1 MRKSRN
7 GQRRA
12 FAAFTKFSV
21 LLMCFAVV
29 FALVLTTGVLDGD
42 TGANVAEAGKN
53 LVGGVRQL
61 TDYNG
66 YSNAEF
72 QNKLHNQANTTGSR
86 FTHST
91 NFNNINFGNYTTS
104 QSAGDH
110 TVTGN
115 DYVSAY
121 LDSGTS
127 VEPSWWNNG
136 IASAWGYTENDKHQ
150 LYEPDL
156 YVVLNVKVPEAVMRL
171 VGKYTVDVVFT
182 TRVTFRWDDN
192 ENAAIG
198 LYATSSTKSASQM
211 VGVGPKNDADFV
223 GNISGANSGRNVYT
237 KTMTTGSSGAD
248 HNGNFTVTLN
258 QNTTNLVLVLRRGAG
273 IRQTTNICASET
285 VIDYQISKPSGLS
298 ADMPSDGNAPRVSF
312 ASGTTNMW
320 LGSSA
325 LGNFMSSGSALFDEI
340 ADRLDSTTDS
350 PFVDDSTGSVS
361 LAGVVVRQGTLE
373 VGGEGV
379 SGVSSKYAKKAVF
392 TVTDRNEYA
401 GDADVTNAAYYTGL
415 AGIQAGSMTSQSE
428 TMYPSGQSQTKHGA
442 FSYGG
447 GNSNGYYIWTVNDQ
461 GRTSGTLTLYF
472 NDNAENI
479 AVRIYDSGG
488 SYFTLNIKVDGIK
501 GVGDDLTGSASITD
515 ESRMTDKNSATFDGL
530 TWEWDDLTPVFANM
544 GSGLDE
550 QIWFFAV
557 QRYDNAPAALEELGT
572 KPKLYTGTEGGSGL
586 QPIGYSVGG
595 KLTRLSG
602 TGYNFAS
609 GTFDGAAPINGVSAT
624 GSGWYRFEFY
634 PMNYAGY
641 IGKPVVRLVKADVAV
656 GEVEVVL
663 TYSPEESGTFGR
675 MWSAGDTDGDGSI
688 TFEEAGAYV
697 GTDLTAKVSFA
708 PNFSGNRVHVL
719 GADGEDYIVY
729 VSDGAITGIYGAD
742 GISGTTGWTNA
753 GDVWSM
759 AERDAFGG
767 VKVSVEIEN
776 GKVVLS
782 ATYTGLAK
790 EVVEE
795 VCDFRVYSNADD
807 KGALDESVSNMH
819 SEWGSGATL
828 NIDLAAPAQAVSG
841 NDGFVIKN
849 DKNTI
854 PAGTDRKW
862 YTDPSWM
869 LNAAMSVTGE
879 YDTLY
884 YATKYYKGTTTTT
897 GTDFSD
903 SLKEYQGIYTDSSF
917 DLTGFTDEDE
927 YSHKGNHTLYLNFG
941 AIAGTAEQAGYY
953 VVYIVVKDRAGNVSE
968 LGVFGVLADGHE
980 YTISV
985 EIDQATL
992 NELGDSPYDLKQIVT
1007 DDEGNVQTKF
1017 RRGETI
1023 KFVPRL
1029 IDESSHAGAYVPY
1042 KIKKYAET
1050 GTSVID
1056 TAIYTHKDDD
1066 ITSVFK
1072 KDGILA
1078 NYAYARLIGDGS
1090 GLELDVDRNSV
1101 ANLPIA
1107 DGGETKLVFSYRRV
1121 MSATYNQNVSYTGK
1135 QITATVTE
1143 LFTDGSPAQ
1152 KPDGSAITAKPYTV
1166 KYPESFVGADGITH
1180 ADSYVVQI
1188 LRQKS
1193 EFYVLSAQV
1202 TDNRLTVTP
1211 VALNVTASMNPTG
1224 GAFSFYFGDMTP
1236 ANAESLLGL
1245 RYDITSGL
1253 VGQDEGKEFDALY
1266 EAKIA
1271 VSISNMQENSY
1282 AALGGH
1288 RVTATLTATDY
1299 TVTLTW
1305 GESGGSFNIVARPMS
1320 FTVQSPASV
1329 IYGNPM
1335 PAEYTV
1341 RLLKSAFDF
1350 DSAEGGLRLYQTAE
1364 QVKAL
1369 IGYDVTADGDYYEFT
1384 LPASAFAAFK
1394 QNDAGLYNVGD
1405 YPIAD
1410 FNQGSTS
1417 VNNRLALS
1425 VAEDS
1430 EGKVTVTTRTVYVS
1444 PVIPTETIN
1453 VEDLSE
1459 LVGRT
1464 FPINATGNPDIGAY
1478 GITGNFGVGEKVSGD
1493 DPGTEYTYA
1502 IKGEPADFTS
1512 AHNDT
1517 GAGYAANN
1525 IEIAFPD
1532 DTTGWKFTVHI
1543 ISAAGQFV
1551 ITFTGADIFTVTYGE
1566 LFDADAIAA
1575 AGGGY
1580 YTVEYYTK
1588 DTDGNYTVKKEAL
1601 PDGVTLVVTIAAAGY
1616 NDDDLYANNAGN
1628 YNLTVSAQAKGA
1640 PEGVFYT
1647 YAYKTAD
1654 GALPAY
1660 VTVETLQATVK
1671 VSEVTALSKEYGADN
1686 FDIDPSAF
1694 KFEFSDDNGLID
1706 EFIKAKSEISVA
1718 NIKAGWERLA
1728 KVGSDYKYDWSACT
1742 FTAGNEAISSN
1753 NIRFTFVDD
1762 GVRFEITQKV
1772 LNIND
1777 LIANKGLTYTGSSK
1791 PYDGNSTATA
1801 TLEFG
1806 SVGEYSAIIDNDDV
1820 KLSYTAE
1827 YWDGTQTVSDI
1838 SSDDGYHIIFY
1849 GIEISGD
1856 DAGNYNLEG
1865 GTTVEGFAALVYVT
1879 PEKGYLIN
1887 PNPIGILAEYFTVR
1901 KTYDGNVE
1909 VTDRDVSIAGL
1920 SLGKWV
1926 LQTGGSFAAAQA
1938 GETMANF
1945 VIVFPETEYPQ
1956 AVLDGGRKIK
1966 DYYTFDEFNF
1976 SVEQSDEGGIKL
1988 ICKNINAT
1996 IDKKAIDL
2004 TDIVFN
2010 FTGEDMTKVYNGTA
2024 GFDVPFGFTD
2034 AFAGS
2039 VTGFAAENVGLS
2051 FEGRVES
2058 ADVGNYALIINS
2070 IGLVDEVNYEIGDLT
2085 AESAAAEIN
2094 DGGKPFSITKKDLRL
2109 DIVFAEASYSGQDG
2123 PTAYGTPVIRGLENG
2138 ESAVIKEGAAY
2149 EYVRPVVGED
2159 GTVKYEAFP
2168 YVQTGE
2174 GYYDGA
2180 TYLHDVRVGF
2190 TILVGNGF
2198 KWGNYELDVKYEAT
2212 STDGEYSVSGLILE
2226 KAAVLNPAEV
2236 TLNVTVGGDYITVTS
2251 KIYDATNAATITIG
2265 ESAYRGEF
2273 YRDDFEHLDF
2283 TYTATFAN
2291 ANAGSGIDVSVSEL
2305 ALIADVGWEHIA
2317 DSYKIAADSSRSF
2330 TLKNA
2335 GTITKAPVR
2344 VQLNIPEKVYDGTRY
2359 VELSPGANIGTLLN
2373 AENGSTDWAV
2383 AGEKFAGNYSVQAIA
2398 AGYNDANVAA
2408 GAGGYA
2414 KAGTVIGFELVN
2426 DLGGAVNYYIVD
2438 ADKSIAEFNAYSEE
2452 ALGDKLE
2459 GALAYIAGV
2468 YSDGGELRYIIRAD
2482 EVTAAGVDGID
2493 PVTTFTANYAEGMGA
2508 IEPAT
2513 VSLSVVIVDKSA
2525 FSKPFDDTSALPDQ
2539 PVYGT
2544 EGDAEGTYDF
2554 YIRLSDGGTGFSFEQ
2569 SDFVIRLAGA
2579 EVGNQDI
2586 IFTINR
2592 TEIGNYIFNT
2602 DNSVTVPGGE
2612 ITKGKLLSVT
2622 AASSSGGDITGIYGD
2637 VGLDHIVSYTY
2648 QGDGSNPVTLTVAD
2662 GYAYVTVA
2670 EWQTLF
2676 GHAVVPDEVTARR
2689 YNYNKADGKW
2699 TQADDGTHIRIT
2711 GTFGTPV
2718 LSTAG
2723 GTSFVDR
2730 DGVVTANAG
2739 TYENAKLSVT
2749 SQSFNLNASSNIK
2762 VVISPRTL
2770 HIVVT
2775 NANEQGNFTADYFV
2789 GKLPKPVF
2797 AFLNENEVASLDNK
2811 NTVLGSVRGV
2821 FMDGDEP
2828 VADLDIDKDGN
2839 YVLAVSS
2846 TNGNYTV
2853 VLVDAAGVSATHK
2866 LVITI
2871 PELDKTQYKVKTN
2884 LKRQYELGADGQGV
2898 ALDKS
2903 DLLNATAVADGSNN
2917 IIDIT
2922 WKDANGNEI
2931 PAPSDVG
2938 TYKWA
2943 LTVTKKIGG
2952 SQDYIYKGEFIAE
2965 GEFTIEK
2972 RRITVSLKEPVGFT
2986 YDGKEHVITKDDL
2999 TAKDADG
3006 NADEFIAL
3014 ISDTITYLLNG
3025 TSCKDMTNAGGYT
3038 VVLEFED
3045 SPNYELVNNVGTV
3058 YVKAKPITVK
3068 VDPASKVYDA
3078 TNGINGNVGI
3088 SFTAEGA
3095 NVSDFSVVYRSAG
3108 NVVGA
3113 ITTPGIYTYTIV
3125 SKDPNYTVSGESTG
3139 NFNVQISKVTYTKD
3153 DIDYVTIAF
3162 GSPVAVNYYLNDTA
3176 VAQGSGYWN
3185 IVDANVQKL
3194 AGEDGG
3200 LVTNGIIRI
3209 EMSNNNGVVS
3219 TVPGGV
3225 TVTARIPAGVGSDFT
3240 LYRVTSSGGLEVV
3253 EDYTVANGVV
3263 TYTTDY
3269 ISNLVFV
3276 GTAPVAGFPW
3286 WIIPIIAAALVL
3298 TLALAILIA
3307 VLVKLHRAPDPI
3319 PVEVTPIDS
3328 IMPEPPV
3335 PAPAAPVAP
3344 VIVEVPAADIA
3355 PTVYDAPAAVS
3366 KHRQPPIIGI
3376 R

>member
-1 MRKSRN
+1 MN
-7 GQRRA
+7 TWLG
-12 FAAFTKFSV
+12 
-21 LLMCFAVV
+21 
-29 FALVLTTGVLDGD
+29 
-42 TGANVAEAGKN
+42 N
-53 LVGGVRQL
+53 
-61 TDYNG
+61 
-66 YSNAEF
+66 SNF
-72 QNKLHNQANTTGSR
+72 
-86 FTHST
+86 
-91 NFNNINFGNYTTS
+91 
-104 QSAGDH
+104 
-110 TVTGN
+110 
-115 DYVSAY
+115 
-121 LDSGTS
+121 
-127 VEPSWWNNG
+127 
-136 IASAWGYTENDKHQ
+136 
-150 LYEPDL
+150 
-156 YVVLNVKVPEAVMRL
+156 
-171 VGKYTVDVVFT
+171 
-182 TRVTFRWDDN
+182 
-192 ENAAIG
+192 
-198 LYATSSTKSASQM
+198 
-211 VGVGPKNDADFV
+211 
-223 GNISGANSGRNVYT
+223 ANS
-237 KTMTTGSSGAD
+237 
-248 HNGNFTVTLN
+248 
-258 QNTTNLVLVLRRGAG
+258 
-273 IRQTTNICASET
+273 
-285 VIDYQISKPSGLS
+285 
-298 ADMPSDGNAPRVSF
+298 
-312 ASGTTNMW
+312 
-320 LGSSA
+320 A
-325 LGNFMSSGSALFDEI
+325 LENFMSSDSALFGGIAGHLSTLTDNLNVNVDE
-340 ADRLDSTTDS
+340 S
-350 PFVDDSTGSVS
+350 PANGTGSVS
-361 LAGVVVRQGTLE
+361 LDGAVARKGSLAVTELGGVLST
-373 VGGEGV
+373 
-379 SGVSSKYAKKAVF
+379 YAKKAVF
-392 TVTDRNEYA
+392 TVMERDEYSGSSDLTSYA
-401 GDADVTNAAYYTGL
+401 NYYTGL
-415 AGIQAGSMTSQSE
+415 AGIQAGNMTSQTS
-428 TMYPSGQSQTKHGA
+428 TIYNSSYLSGEFTYTA
-442 FSYGG
+442 AGG
-447 GNSNGYYIWTVNDQ
+447 GTGNGYYHWKVNDQ

-557 QRYDNAPAALEELGT
+557 QRYDDAKVALDELGT

-602 TGYNFAS
+602 TGYDFDS

-663 TYSPEESGTFGR
+663 TYSPKESGTFGR

-688 TFEEAGAYV
+688 TFGEAGAYV

-729 VSDGAITGIYGAD
+729 VSGGAITGIYGAD
-742 GISGTTGWTNA
+742 GISAANGWTNE
-753 GDVWSM
+753 GGVWSM
-759 AERDAFGG
+759 AEVAAFGG
-767 VKVSVEIEN
+767 VKVSVAIED

-782 ATYTGLAK
+782 ATYTGLAGD
-790 EVVEE
+790 VVEE

-828 NIDLAAPAQAVSG
+828 NIDLAAPAQAVSI
-841 NDGFVIKN
+841 DHEYVIKN
-849 DKNTI
+849 TGNTI

-862 YTDPSWM
+862 YTDLSWM

-884 YATKYYKGTTTTT
+884 YATEYYKGNTTTAGNT
-897 GTDFSD
+897 GFSD
-903 SLKEYQGIYTDSSF
+903 GLKGYKDIYTASSL

-927 YSHKGNHTLYLNFG
+927 YSHKGDHTLHLNFG
-941 AIAGTAEQAGYY
+941 AIAGKAEQAGYY

-992 NELGDSPYDLKQIVT
+992 AELGSSPYDLKQIVT

-1029 IDESSHAGAYVPY
+1029 IDQSSHAGAYVPY

-1050 GTSVID
+1050 GNSVIP

-1078 NYAYARLIGDGS
+1078 NYAYARLIEGGS

-1107 DGGETKLVFSYRRV
+1107 DGGQTKLVFSYRRV
-1121 MSATYNQNVSYTGK
+1121 MSATYNQNVSYTGER
-1135 QITATVTE
+1135 ITATVTE

-1166 KYPESFVGADGITH
+1166 KYPESYAADGITH
-1180 ADSYVVQI
+1180 AGSYVVQI

-1202 TDNRLTVTP
+1202 TDNFLTVTP

-1253 VGQDEGKEFDALY
+1253 VGKDERKAFDALH

-1271 VSISNMQENSY
+1271 VSISNMQAGNY
-1282 AALGGH
+1282 VGLGGH
-1288 RVTATLTATDY
+1288 NVIVTLTAKDY

-1329 IYGNPM
+1329 TYGDPM

-1341 RLLKSAFDF
+1341 RLLKSAFAF
-1350 DSAEGGLRLYQTAE
+1350 DSAEQDGLGLYQTAE

-1369 IGYDVTADGDYYEFT
+1369 IGYDVTDGGDYYEFT

-1405 YPIAD
+1405 YPIAG

-1444 PVIPTETIN
+1444 PTIPEETIN

-1459 LVGRT
+1459 LDGRK
-1464 FPINATGNPDIGAY
+1464 FSINATGNPDIGTY

-1502 IKGEPADFTS
+1502 IKGVLTDFAS

-1525 IEIAFPD
+1525 ITIAFPE
-1532 DTTGWKFTVHI
+1532 DTSGWTFTVHI
-1543 ISAAGQFV
+1543 ITAAGQFV
-1551 ITFTGADIFTVTYGE
+1551 IEFTDAGIFTVTYGE
-1566 LFDADAIAA
+1566 LFDAGAIAA
-1575 AGGGY
+1575 NAGGTY
-1580 YTVEYYTK
+1580 YTVLYYP
-1588 DTDGNYTVKKEAL
+1588 KEGEGYATE
-1601 PDGVTLVVTIAAAGY
+1601 PTAIPEGVTLNVTITAAGY
-1616 NDDDLYANNAGN
+1616 QADLYANHAGN
-1628 YNLTVSAQAKGA
+1628 YNLTVSAEAQDAA
-1640 PEGVFYT
+1640 EGVFYT

-1686 FDIDPSAF
+1686 PAIDPKAF
-1694 KFEFSDDNGLID
+1694 GFEFSSDNNLIG
-1706 EFIKAKSEISVA
+1706 EFIKANGKISVA

-1742 FTAGNEAISSN
+1742 FTAGNETIISSN
-1753 NIRFTFVDD
+1753 NIRFTVVDD

-1772 LNIND
+1772 LNIDD

-1806 SVGEYSAIIDNDDV
+1806 SVGEHSVIIDNDDV
-1820 KLSYTAE
+1820 TLSYIAE

-1838 SSDDGYHIIFY
+1838 SSDEGYHIIFY

-1856 DAGNYNLEG
+1856 DAGNYKLEG

-1887 PNPIGILAEYFTVR
+1887 PNPIGILAEYFTVV
-1901 KTYDGNVE
+1901 KTYDGNVD

-1956 AVLDGGRKIK
+1956 AVLDGGREIK

-2004 TDIVFN
+2004 THIVFN
-2010 FTGEDMTKVYNGTA
+2010 FTGKDMTKVYNGTA

-2051 FEGRVES
+2051 FEGRVER
-2058 ADVGNYALIINS
+2058 ADVGNYALIINR
-2070 IGLVDEVNYEIGDLT
+2070 IGLVDEVNYKIGDLT

-2094 DGGKPFSITKKDLRL
+2094 DGGTPFSITPKELRL
-2109 DIVFAEASYSGQDG
+2109 DIVFEEASYSGQKG
-2123 PTAYGTPVIRGLENG
+2123 PKTYGTPVIRGLEHG
-2138 ESAVIKEGAAY
+2138 ETAVIQNDTATY
-2149 EYVRPVVGED
+2149 EYVRLGED
-2159 GTVKYEAFP
+2159 GTYKLFP

-2180 TYLHDVRVGF
+2180 TYLHDVRAGF
-2190 TILVGNGF
+2190 TILVDNGF
-2198 KWGNYELDVKYEAT
+2198 KWDNYRLEVEYEQGT
-2212 STDGEYSVSGLILE
+2212 TDGEYSVSGLILE
-2226 KAAVLNPAEV
+2226 KAAVLNPADV

-2251 KIYDATNAATITIG
+2251 KTYDATNAATITIG

-2273 YRDDFEHLDF
+2273 YHDDISHLKF
-2283 TYTATFAN
+2283 SYTATFAN
-2291 ANAGSGIDVSVSEL
+2291 ANVGSGIDVSVSEL
-2305 ALIADVGWEHIA
+2305 ALIAEEGLEYIA
-2317 DSYKIAADSSRSF
+2317 DSYKIAAGSKSF
-2330 TLKNA
+2330 TLKKA

-2344 VQLNIPEKVYDGTRY
+2344 VQLNIPEKVYDGTPY

-2398 AGYNDANVAA
+2398 AGYDNAEVAA
-2408 GAGGYA
+2408 DAGGYA

-2438 ADKSIAEFNAYSEE
+2438 ADKSIAQFNAYSEE

-2482 EVTAAGVDGID
+2482 EVTDAGVDGID

-2508 IEPAT
+2508 IEPAM

-2648 QGDGSNPVTLTVAD
+2648 QGDGSNSVTLTVAD

-2676 GHAVVPDEVTARR
+2676 GHNVVPDEVTARR
-2689 YNYNKADGKW
+2689 YSYNEADGKW
-2699 TQADDGTHIRIT
+2699 TQADDGAYIRIT

-2730 DGVVTANAG
+2730 DGVVTAAAG

-2789 GKLPKPVF
+2789 GKLPVPVF
-2797 AFLNENEVASLDNK
+2797 GLFMAGEVSDLAAFDSWTA
-2811 NTVLGSVRGV
+2811 VRTTLRGQ
-2821 FMDGDEP
+2821 FMNGETPLTSTDVP
-2828 VADLDIDKDGN
+2828 TGN
-2839 YVLAVSS
+2839 YALKV
-2846 TNGNYTV
+2846 TTTTGNYNVIIVTE
-2853 VLVDAAGVSATHK
+2853 AGKTAEHK

-2871 PELDKTQYKVKTN
+2871 PELDTTQYKVKTN

-2903 DLLNATAVADGSNN
+2903 DLLNATAVADDNN
-2917 IIDIT
+2917 IINIT
-2922 WKDANGNEI
+2922 WTDANGNKFDA
-2931 PAPSDVG
+2931 PPSDVG

-2952 SQDYIYKGEFIAE
+2952 SQEDYIYEGEFTAE

-2972 RRITVSLKEPVGFT
+2972 RRITVSLKESVGFT
-2986 YDGKEHVITKDDL
+2986 YDGKEHVITKENL

-3025 TSCKDMTNAGGYT
+3025 TSCTKMTNAGGYT
-3038 VVLEFED
+3038 VVLEFVD

-3095 NVSDFSVVYRSAG
+3095 DVSDFSVVYRSAG

-3139 NFNVQISKVTYTKD
+3139 NFNVQVSKVTYTKD

-3240 LYRVTSSGGLEVV
+3240 LYRVTSSGGLEAVQ
-3253 EDYTVANGVV
+3253 DYTVANGVV

-3276 GTAPVAGFPW
+3276 GTAPAAGFPW

-3355 PTVYDAPAAVS
+3355 PTAYDAPAAVS
-3366 KHRQPPIIGI
+3366 RHRQPPIIGI

>member
-1 MRKSRN
+1 M
-7 GQRRA
+7 
-12 FAAFTKFSV
+12 
-21 LLMCFAVV
+21 
-29 FALVLTTGVLDGD
+29 
-42 TGANVAEAGKN
+42 
-53 LVGGVRQL
+53 
-61 TDYNG
+61 
-66 YSNAEF
+66 
-72 QNKLHNQANTTGSR
+72 NT
-86 FTHST
+86 
-91 NFNNINFGNYTTS
+91 
-104 QSAGDH
+104 
-110 TVTGN
+110 
-115 DYVSAY
+115 
-121 LDSGTS
+121 
-127 VEPSWWNNG
+127 
-136 IASAWGYTENDKHQ
+136 
-150 LYEPDL
+150 
-156 YVVLNVKVPEAVMRL
+156 
-171 VGKYTVDVVFT
+171 
-182 TRVTFRWDDN
+182 
-192 ENAAIG
+192 
-198 LYATSSTKSASQM
+198 
-211 VGVGPKNDADFV
+211 
-223 GNISGANSGRNVYT
+223 
-237 KTMTTGSSGAD
+237 
-248 HNGNFTVTLN
+248 
-258 QNTTNLVLVLRRGAG
+258 
-273 IRQTTNICASET
+273 
-285 VIDYQISKPSGLS
+285 
-298 ADMPSDGNAPRVSF
+298 
-312 ASGTTNMW
+312 W
-320 LGSSA
+320 LGNSNFDNSA
-325 LGNFMSSGSALFDEI
+325 LENFMSSDSALFGGIAGHLSTLTDNLNVNVDE
-340 ADRLDSTTDS
+340 S
-350 PFVDDSTGSVS
+350 PANGTGSVS
-361 LAGVVVRQGTLE
+361 LDGAVARKGSLAVTELG
-373 VGGEGV
+373 
-379 SGVSSKYAKKAVF
+379 GVSSTYAKKAVF
-392 TVTDRNEYA
+392 TVMERDEYSGSSDLTSYA
-401 GDADVTNAAYYTGL
+401 NYYTGL
-415 AGIQAGSMTSQSE
+415 AGIQAGSMTSQSS
-428 TMYPSGQSQTKHGA
+428 TIYNSSYLSGEFTYTA
-442 FSYGG
+442 TGG
-447 GNSNGYYIWTVNDQ
+447 GTGNGYYHWKVNDQ

-488 SYFTLNIKVDGIK
+488 NYFTLNIKVDGIK
-501 GVGDDLTGSASITD
+501 SSGGDTLSPSITD
-515 ESRMTDKNSATFDGL
+515 GTRMTDKNSASFDGL
-530 TWEWDDLTPVFANM
+530 TWEWNDLTPVFANM

-557 QRYDNAPAALEELGT
+557 QRYDDAEVALGALGT
-572 KPKLYTGTEGGSGL
+572 KLYPGTEGGSGL

-595 KLTRLSG
+595 ELTRLSG

-663 TYSPEESGTFGR
+663 NYLPKESGTFGR
-675 MWSAGDTDGDGSI
+675 MWSAGDTDGDGNI
-688 TFEEAGAYV
+688 TFGEAGAYV

-719 GADGEDYIVY
+719 GMDGEDYIVY
-729 VSDGAITGIYGAD
+729 VSGGAITGIYGAD
-742 GISGTTGWTNA
+742 GISAATGWTNED
-753 GDVWSM
+753 GVWSM
-759 AERDAFGG
+759 AEGAAFGG
-767 VKVSVEIEN
+767 VKVSVESEGDN
-776 GKVVLS
+776 VVLS
-782 ATYTGLAK
+782 VTYTGLAGD
-790 EVVEE
+790 VVEE
-795 VCDFRVYSNADD
+795 VCDFRVYSNAED

-841 NDGFVIKN
+841 NGFVIKN

-862 YTDPSWM
+862 YTDSNWTLDADM
-869 LNAAMSVTGE
+869 TVTGE

-884 YATKYYKGTTTTT
+884 YVAKYYNGKTTTE
-897 GTDFSD
+897 GNTDFSD
-903 SLKEYQGIYTDSSF
+903 NLKEYQGIYTASSF

-927 YSHKGNHTLYLNFG
+927 YSHKGDHTLHLNFG
-941 AIAGTAEQAGYY
+941 AIAGKAEQAGYY

-992 NELGDSPYDLKQIVT
+992 AELGSSPYDLKQIVT

-1050 GTSVID
+1050 GNSVIP

-1072 KDGILA
+1072 ADGILA
-1078 NYAYARLIGDGS
+1078 NYAYARLIEGGS

-1107 DGGETKLVFSYRRV
+1107 DGGQTKLVFSYRRV
-1121 MSATYNQNVSYTGK
+1121 MSATYNQNVSYTGER
-1135 QITATVTE
+1135 ITATVTE

-1166 KYPESFVGADGITH
+1166 KYPKSFVGADGITH
-1180 ADSYVVQI
+1180 ADDYLVQI

-1193 EFYVLSAQV
+1193 EFYVLSAEV
-1202 TDNRLTVTP
+1202 TDNLLTVTP

-1224 GAFSFYFGDMTP
+1224 GAFSFSFGDMTP

-1253 VGQDEGKEFDALY
+1253 VGKDERKAFDALH

-1271 VSISNMQENSY
+1271 VSISNMQAGNY
-1282 AALGGH
+1282 VGLGGH
-1288 RVTATLTATDY
+1288 NVIVTLTAKDY

-1350 DSAEGGLRLYQTAE
+1350 DKAEGGLRLYQTAE

-1444 PVIPTETIN
+1444 PTIPEETIN

-1459 LVGRT
+1459 LDGRK
-1464 FPINATGNPDIGAY
+1464 FSINATGNPDIGTY

-1502 IKGEPADFTS
+1502 IKGVLTDFAS

-1525 IEIAFPD
+1525 ITIAFPEN
-1532 DTTGWKFTVHI
+1532 TSGWTFTVHI
-1543 ISAAGQFV
+1543 ITAAGQFV
-1551 ITFTGADIFTVTYGE
+1551 IEFKSADIFTVTYGE
-1566 LFDADAIAA
+1566 LFEAAAIAA
-1575 AGGGY
+1575 NAGGTY
-1580 YTVEYYTK
+1580 YNVLYYPKEGESYATEP
-1588 DTDGNYTVKKEAL
+1588 TDIPE
-1601 PDGVTLVVTIAAAGY
+1601 GVTLTVTITAAGY
-1616 NDDDLYANNAGN
+1616 KDADLYANNAGN
-1628 YNLTVSAQAKGA
+1628 YNLTVSAQAQDA

-1671 VSEVTALSKEYGADN
+1671 VSKVTELSKEYGADN
-1686 FDIDPSAF
+1686 PAIDPKAF
-1694 KFEFSDDNGLID
+1694 RFAFSSDNDLID
-1706 EFIKAKSEISVA
+1706 KFIKAKGEISVA

-1742 FTAGNEAISSN
+1742 FTAGNETIISSN
-1753 NIRFTFVDD
+1753 NIRFTVVDD

-1772 LNIND
+1772 LNIDD

-1791 PYDGNSTATA
+1791 PYDGKSTATA

-1806 SVGEYSAIIDNDDV
+1806 SVGENSVIIDNDNV
-1820 KLSYTAE
+1820 TLSYTAE

-1849 GIEISGD
+1849 GIGISGD
-1856 DAGNYNLEG
+1856 DAGNYRLEG

-1887 PNPIGILAEYFTVR
+1887 PNPIGILAEYFTVV

-1909 VTDRDVSIAGL
+1909 VTDRDVRIAGL

-1966 DYYTFDEFNF
+1966 DYYKFDEFNF

-2010 FTGEDMTKVYNGTA
+2010 FTGKDMTKVYNGTA

-2051 FEGRVES
+2051 FEGRVKS
-2058 ADVGNYALIINS
+2058 ADVGNYELIINS
-2070 IGLVDEVNYEIGDLT
+2070 IGLVDEVNYKIGELT

-2094 DGGKPFSITKKDLRL
+2094 EGGTPFSITPKELRL
-2109 DIVFAEASYSGQDG
+2109 DIVFEEASYSGQKG
-2123 PTAYGTPVIRGLENG
+2123 PKTYGTPVIRGLEHG
-2138 ESAVIKEGAAY
+2138 ETAVIQNDTATY
-2149 EYVRPVVGED
+2149 EYVRLGED
-2159 GTVKYEAFP
+2159 GTYKLFP

-2180 TYLHDVRVGF
+2180 TYLHDVRAGF
-2190 TILVGNGF
+2190 TIQVGNGF
-2198 KWGNYELDVKYEAT
+2198 DWGNYQLEVEYEEGT
-2212 STDGEYSVSGLILE
+2212 TKGEYNVSGLILE
-2226 KAAVLNPAEV
+2226 KAAVLNPADV

-2251 KIYDATNAATITIG
+2251 KTYDATNAATITIG
-2265 ESAYRGEF
+2265 ESAYRDEF
-2273 YRDDFEHLDF
+2273 YRDDISHLEF
-2283 TYTATFAN
+2283 SYTATFAN
-2291 ANAGSGIDVSVSEL
+2291 ANVGSGIDVSVSEL
-2305 ALIADVGWEHIA
+2305 ALIAEDGYEYIA
-2317 DSYKIAADSSRSF
+2317 DSYKIAANSKSF

-2335 GTITKAPVR
+2335 GTIKKAPVR
-2344 VQLNIPEKVYDGTRY
+2344 VQLNIPEKVYDGTPY

-2398 AGYNDANVAA
+2398 AGYDDANVAS

-2438 ADKSIAEFNAYSEE
+2438 ADKSTAEFNAYSEE

-2544 EGDAEGTYDF
+2544 EGDVEGTYDF

-2612 ITKGKLLSVT
+2612 ITKGKSLSVT
-2622 AASSSGGDITGIYGD
+2622 TASSSGGDITGIYGD

-2662 GYAYVTVA
+2662 GYAYVTEA

-2676 GHAVVPDEVTARR
+2676 GHNVVPDEVTARR
-2689 YNYNKADGKW
+2689 YSYNEADGKW
-2699 TQADDGTHIRIT
+2699 TQADDGEYIRIT

-2730 DGVVTANAG
+2730 DGVVTAAAG

-2828 VADLDIDKDGN
+2828 VADLNIDKDGN

-2922 WKDANGNEI
+2922 WKDANDNKI

-2952 SQDYIYKGEFIAE
+2952 SQDYIYEGEFTAE

-2972 RRITVSLKEPVGFT
+2972 RKITVSLKEPVGFT
-2986 YDGKEHVITKDDL
+2986 YDDGKEHVITKDDL

-3006 NADEFIAL
+3006 NADEFITL

-3025 TSCKDMTNAGGYT
+3025 TSCTDMTNAGGYT
-3038 VVLEFED
+3038 VVLEFVD

-3095 NVSDFSVVYRSAG
+3095 DASDFSVVYRSAG

-3366 KHRQPPIIGI
+3366 RHRQPPIIGI

>member
-21 LLMCFAVV
+21 LLMCFATV
-29 FALVLTTGVLDGD
+29 FALVLTAGVFDVGGD
-42 TGANVAEAGKN
+42 MSANVAEAATYGTIGTNSSWSEADSPEKIRD
-53 LVGGVRQL
+53 LQEKLHYDLWQGDTESVDWQLSIATIPFSSGTVGGECGNIAGSGNVTASTGQFGV
-61 TDYNG
+61 T
-66 YSNAEF
+66 YSGGLSPSVNCV
-72 QNKLHNQANTTGSR
+72 
-86 FTHST
+86 T
-91 NFNNINFGNYTTS
+91 NIS
-104 QSAGDH
+104 IPQ
-110 TVTGN
+110 VI
-115 DYVSAY
+115 
-121 LDSGTS
+121 LD
-127 VEPSWWNNG
+127 
-136 IASAWGYTENDKHQ
+136 
-150 LYEPDL
+150 
-156 YVVLNVKVPEAVMRL
+156 L
-171 VGKYTVDVVFT
+171 VQRGFEV
-182 TRVTFRWDDN
+182 RVTFTMNYSGSTDIVAFDCTGS
-192 ENAAIG
+192 AV
-198 LYATSSTKSASQM
+198 TSSTW
-211 VGVGPKNDADFV
+211 PEDT
-223 GNISGANSGRNVYT
+223 ANRWSGRDSGVT
-237 KTMTTGSSGAD
+237 LPDGDGTGSFYFYTIESGD
-248 HNGNFTVTLN
+248 RVFNLGFRMKGNGTAIVTSNSYFTFT
-258 QNTTNLVLVLRRGAG
+258 
-273 IRQTTNICASET
+273 IM
-285 VIDYQISKPSGLS
+285 KPSS
-298 ADMPSDGNAPRVSF
+298 MPSDGYSPTVGYT
-312 ASGTTNMW
+312 ASGTTNTW
-320 LGSSA
+320 LGSSN
-325 LGNFMSSGSALFDEI
+325 LGGSMSSGSPLFDEI
-340 ADRLDSTTDS
+340 AGHLSTLTDNLNVNVDES
-350 PFVDDSTGSVS
+350 PANGTGSVS
-361 LAGVVVRQGTLE
+361 LDGAVARKGSLKVE
-373 VGGEGV
+373 EEGV
-379 SGVSSKYAKKAVF
+379 SGVSSTYAKKAVF
-392 TVTDRNEYA
+392 TVTERTANTGY
-401 GDADVTNAAYYTGL
+401 ADVTRADYYSGL
-415 AGIQAGSMTSQSE
+415 AGIQAGSMTSQTS
-428 TMYPSGQSQTKHGA
+428 TIYNSSPTHGA
-442 FSYGG
+442 FTYSATEGTG
-447 GNSNGYYIWTVNDQ
+447 NGYYHWKVNDQ

-479 AVRIYDSGG
+479 EVLIYDSGG
-488 SYFTLNIKVDGIK
+488 RYFTLNIKVDGIK
-501 GVGDDLTGSASITD
+501 DSGDDLTGSASITD
-515 ESRMTDKNSATFDGL
+515 DTRMKDANSATFDGL
-530 TWEWDDLTPVFANM
+530 TWEWNDLTPVFANM

-557 QRYDNAPAALEELGT
+557 QRYDNAPAALDELGT

-586 QPIGYSVGG
+586 QPIGYSIGG
-595 KLTRLSG
+595 ELTRLSG
-602 TGYNFAS
+602 TGYDFDS

-675 MWSAGDTDGDGSI
+675 MWSAGDTDKSSSI
-688 TFEEAGAYV
+688 TFGEAGAYV
-697 GTDLTAKVSFA
+697 GTDLTAEVSFA

-729 VSDGAITGIYGAD
+729 VSGGAITGIYGAD
-742 GISGTTGWTNA
+742 GISAATGWTNA
-753 GDVWSM
+753 GGVWSM
-759 AERDAFGG
+759 AKGAAFGG
-767 VKVSVEIEN
+767 VKVSVAIED

-782 ATYTGLAK
+782 ATYTGLNGA
-790 EVVEE
+790 VVEE
-795 VCDFRVYSNADD
+795 VCDFRVYSNAED
-807 KGALDESVSNMH
+807 KGALGDSVNNVH
-819 SEWGSGATL
+819 GEWGSGVSL
-828 NIDLAAPAQAVSG
+828 NIDLEAPAQAVSK
-841 NDGFVIKN
+841 NEFVIKN
-849 DKNTI
+849 PGNTI

-862 YTDPSWM
+862 YTDLSWM
-869 LNAAMSVTGE
+869 LSAAMSVTGE

-884 YATKYYKGTTTTT
+884 YATEYYKGNTTTAGNT
-897 GTDFSD
+897 GFSD
-903 SLKEYQGIYTDSSF
+903 GLKGYKDIYTASSLY
-917 DLTGFTDEDE
+917 LTGFTDEDE
-927 YSHKGNHTLYLNFG
+927 YSHKGNHTLQLDFG
-941 AIAGTAEQAGYY
+941 AIAGEAEQAGYY

-992 NELGDSPYDLKQIVT
+992 DELGSSPYDLKQIVT

-1023 KFVPRL
+1023 KFVPQL
-1029 IDESSHAGAYVPY
+1029 IDQSSHAGAYVPY

-1050 GTSVID
+1050 GNSVIP

-1078 NYAYARLIGDGS
+1078 NYAYARLIDGGS

-1107 DGGETKLVFSYRRV
+1107 DGGQTKLVFSYRRV

-1166 KYPESFVGADGITH
+1166 KDLESLVGADGITH
-1180 ADSYVVQI
+1180 AGSYVVQI

-1193 EFYVLSAQV
+1193 EFYVLSAEV
-1202 TDNRLTVTP
+1202 RDNFLTVTP

-1236 ANAESLLGL
+1236 ANAEDLLGL
-1245 RYDITSGL
+1245 KYDITSGL
-1253 VGQDEGKEFDALY
+1253 VGQDKDKTFGELY

-1282 AALGGH
+1282 VALGGH
-1288 RVTATLTATDY
+1288 NVTAALTATDY

-1329 IYGNPM
+1329 TYGDPM

-1341 RLLKSAFDF
+1341 RLLKSAFGF
-1350 DSAEGGLRLYQTAE
+1350 DSKGEGLPGLGLYQDAE

-1369 IGYDVTADGDYYEFT
+1369 IGYDVTDGGGDYYEFK
-1384 LPASAFAAFK
+1384 LPASAFTAFE

-1405 YPIAD
+1405 YVIAG
-1410 FNQGSTS
+1410 FSQGSTL
-1417 VNNRLALS
+1417 VNNRLALK
-1425 VAEDS
+1425 VAENS

-1444 PVIPTETIN
+1444 PVGDGTTIN
-1453 VEDLSE
+1453 IEKESEIADL
-1459 LVGRT
+1459 T
-1464 FPINATGNPDIGAY
+1464 FNISATAETDAY
-1478 GITGNFGVGEKVSGD
+1478 RVTGVFVAGEST
-1493 DPGTEYTYA
+1493 GTENVYYIVA
-1502 IKGEPADFTS
+1502 CPDGFGS
-1512 AHNDT
+1512 AHNEYDE
-1517 GAGYAANN
+1517 NN
-1525 IEIAFPD
+1525 VEVKVAD
-1532 DTTGWKFTVHI
+1532 GEWTFTVHYI
-1543 ISAAGQFV
+1543 TPEGQFV
-1551 ITFTGADIFTVTYGE
+1551 ITFNAGIFTVTYGE
-1566 LFDADAIAA
+1566 LFNANAIAA
-1575 AGGGY
+1575 ADGGY
-1580 YTVEYYTK
+1580 YTVEYFPR
-1588 DTDGNYTVKKEAL
+1588 DGEGGYATEPAAI
-1601 PDGVTLVVTIAAAGY
+1601 PTGVTLDVTIGVANY
-1616 NDDDLYANNAGN
+1616 NTSDAFANNAGN
-1628 YNLTVSAQAKGA
+1628 YNLTVSAEAQGA
-1640 PEGVFYT
+1640 AEDVFYT
-1647 YAYKTAD
+1647 YAYRIAD
-1654 GALPAY
+1654 GAALPAY
-1660 VTVETLQATVK
+1660 VTVETLQATVT
-1671 VSEVTALSKEYGADN
+1671 VSEVTPLSKEYGADN

-1694 KFEFSDDNGLID
+1694 KFEFSDDNGLIGK
-1706 EFIKAKSEISVA
+1706 FIAAKGKISVA

-1728 KVGSDYKYDWSACT
+1728 KVGSDYKYDWSGCT
-1742 FTAGNEAISSN
+1742 FTADNETISSN

-1777 LIANKGLTYTGSSK
+1777 LIVNKGLTYTGSSK
-1791 PYDGNSTATA
+1791 PYDGNSTAIA

-1806 SVGEYSAIIDNDDV
+1806 SVGEYSVIIDNDDV

-1856 DAGNYNLEG
+1856 DAGNYTLEG

-1887 PNPIGILAEYFTVR
+1887 PNPIAILAEYFTVR

-1920 SLGKWV
+1920 SLGSWV

-1956 AVLDGGRKIK
+1956 AVLDDGRKIK

-2004 TDIVFN
+2004 THIVFN

-2051 FEGRVES
+2051 FEGRVS
-2058 ADVGNYALIINS
+2058 SPDVGNYALIINS
-2070 IGLVDEVNYEIGDLT
+2070 IGLVDKVNYKIGDLT

-2138 ESAVIKEGAAY
+2138 ETAVIQNATY
-2149 EYVRPVVGED
+2149 EYVRLGED
-2159 GTVKYEAFP
+2159 GSYVPFR

-2180 TYLHDVRVGF
+2180 TYLHDVRAGF
-2190 TILVGNGF
+2190 TIRVDNGF
-2198 KWGNYELDVKYEAT
+2198 KWGNYKFDVTYEDGEAE
-2212 STDGEYSVSGLILE
+2212 GEYSVSGLILE
-2226 KAAVLNPAEV
+2226 KAAVLNPADV
-2236 TLNVTVGGDYITVTS
+2236 TLNVTVGSDYITVTS
-2251 KIYDATNAATITIG
+2251 KTYDATNVATITIG

-2273 YRDDFEHLDF
+2273 YHDDISHLDF

-2291 ANAGSGIDVSVSEL
+2291 ANVGSGIDVSVSEL
-2305 ALIADVGWEHIA
+2305 ALIADEGFEYIA

-2335 GTITKAPVR
+2335 GTINKAPVK

-2359 VELSPGANIGTLLN
+2359 VELSPGANVGTLLN

-2398 AGYNDANVAA
+2398 AGYDDANVAA
-2408 GAGGYA
+2408 DAGGYA

-2493 PVTTFTANYAEGMGA
+2493 PVTTFMANYAEGMGA

-2525 FSKPFDDTSALPDQ
+2525 FSKQFDDTSALPDQ

-2612 ITKGKLLSVT
+2612 ITKGKSLSVT
-2622 AASSSGGDITGIYGD
+2622 TASSSGGDITGIYGD

-2662 GYAYVTVA
+2662 GYAYVTEA

-2676 GHAVVPDEVTARR
+2676 GHNVVPDEVTARR
-2689 YNYNKADGKW
+2689 YSYNEVDGKW
-2699 TQADDGTHIRIT
+2699 TQADDGEYIRIT

-2730 DGVVTANAG
+2730 DGVVTAAAG

-2797 AFLNENEVASLDNK
+2797 AFLNENDVASLDNK

-2828 VADLDIDKDGN
+2828 VADLNIDKDGN

-2853 VLVDAAGVSATHK
+2853 VLVNAAGESATHK

-2898 ALDKS
+2898 ALDES
-2903 DLLNATAVADGSNN
+2903 DLLNATVVADDNN
-2917 IIDIT
+2917 NFSII
-2922 WKDANGNEI
+2922 WKDANGNVFDA
-2931 PAPSDVG
+2931 APSDVG
-2938 TYKWA
+2938 TYNWA

-2952 SQDYIYKGEFIAE
+2952 SYDYTYA
-2965 GEFTIEK
+2965 GEFTASGSFTIEQRK
-2972 RRITVSLKEPVGFT
+2972 ITVSLKESVGFT
-2986 YDGKEHVITKDDL
+2986 YGDGKVHSVTEEMLI
-2999 TAKDADG
+2999 AKDPISGTEMSQFIEGIGISYTFKGEPVEG
-3006 NADEFIAL
+3006 NEMID
-3014 ISDTITYLLNG
+3014 
-3025 TSCKDMTNAGGYT
+3025 AGGYT
-3038 VVLEFED
+3038 VVLDFTAN
-3045 SPNYELVNNVGTV
+3045 PNYVISSNITV
-3058 YVKAKPITVK
+3058 YVKAKPVTVK

-3078 TNGINGNVGI
+3078 TDGINGNVGI

-3095 NVSDFSVVYRSAG
+3095 DARDFSVVYRSAG
-3108 NVVGA
+3108 NVVSA

-3125 SKDPNYTVSGESTG
+3125 SKDPNYIVSGESTG
-3139 NFNVQISKVTYTKD
+3139 NFNVQVSKVTYTKD
-3153 DIDYVTIAF
+3153 DVDYVTIAF

-3219 TVPGGV
+3219 SVPGGV

-3240 LYRVTSSGGLEVV
+3240 LYRVTSSGGLEAVK
-3253 EDYTVANGVV
+3253 DYTVANGAV

-3276 GTAPVAGFPW
+3276 GAAPVAGFPW

>member
-1 MRKSRN
+1 M
-7 GQRRA
+7 
-12 FAAFTKFSV
+12 
-21 LLMCFAVV
+21 
-29 FALVLTTGVLDGD
+29 
-42 TGANVAEAGKN
+42 
-53 LVGGVRQL
+53 
-61 TDYNG
+61 
-66 YSNAEF
+66 
-72 QNKLHNQANTTGSR
+72 NT
-86 FTHST
+86 
-91 NFNNINFGNYTTS
+91 
-104 QSAGDH
+104 
-110 TVTGN
+110 
-115 DYVSAY
+115 
-121 LDSGTS
+121 
-127 VEPSWWNNG
+127 
-136 IASAWGYTENDKHQ
+136 
-150 LYEPDL
+150 
-156 YVVLNVKVPEAVMRL
+156 
-171 VGKYTVDVVFT
+171 
-182 TRVTFRWDDN
+182 
-192 ENAAIG
+192 
-198 LYATSSTKSASQM
+198 
-211 VGVGPKNDADFV
+211 
-223 GNISGANSGRNVYT
+223 
-237 KTMTTGSSGAD
+237 
-248 HNGNFTVTLN
+248 
-258 QNTTNLVLVLRRGAG
+258 
-273 IRQTTNICASET
+273 
-285 VIDYQISKPSGLS
+285 
-298 ADMPSDGNAPRVSF
+298 
-312 ASGTTNMW
+312 W
-320 LGSSA
+320 LGNSNFDNSA
-325 LGNFMSSGSALFDEI
+325 LENFMSSDSALFGGIAGHLSTLTDNLNVNVDE
-340 ADRLDSTTDS
+340 S
-350 PFVDDSTGSVS
+350 PANGTGSVS
-361 LAGVVVRQGTLE
+361 LDGAVARKGSLAVTELG
-373 VGGEGV
+373 
-379 SGVSSKYAKKAVF
+379 GVSSTYAKKAVF
-392 TVTDRNEYA
+392 TVMERDEYSGSSDLTSYA
-401 GDADVTNAAYYTGL
+401 NYYTGL
-415 AGIQAGSMTSQSE
+415 AGIQAGSMTSQSS
-428 TMYPSGQSQTKHGA
+428 TIYNSSYLSGEFTYTA
-442 FSYGG
+442 TGG
-447 GNSNGYYIWTVNDQ
+447 GTGNGYYHWKVNDQ

-488 SYFTLNIKVDGIK
+488 NYFTLNIKVDGIK
-501 GVGDDLTGSASITD
+501 SSGGDTLSPSITD
-515 ESRMTDKNSATFDGL
+515 GTRMTDKNSASFDGL
-530 TWEWDDLTPVFANM
+530 TWEWNDLTPVFANM

-557 QRYDNAPAALEELGT
+557 QRYETAQAALDALGT
-572 KPKLYTGTEGGSGL
+572 NLYPGTEGSSGL

-595 KLTRLSG
+595 ELMRLSG
-602 TGYNFAS
+602 TGYDFDS
-609 GTFDGAAPINGVSAT
+609 GTFDGAEPINGVSAT
-624 GSGWYRFEFY
+624 GSGYYRFEFY

-641 IGKPVVRLVKADVAV
+641 IGTPVVRLVKADVAV

-663 TYSPEESGTFGR
+663 NYSPEESGTFGR
-675 MWSAGDTDGDGSI
+675 MWSAGDTNGDGSI

-729 VSDGAITGIYGAD
+729 VSGGKITGIYGAD
-742 GISGTTGWTNA
+742 GISAATGWTNA
-753 GDVWSM
+753 DGVWSM
-759 AERDAFGG
+759 AEGAAFGG

-790 EVVEE
+790 EVVEK
-795 VCDFRVYSNADD
+795 VCDFRVYSNAED
-807 KGALDESVSNMH
+807 KGALADSVNNVH
-819 SEWGSGATL
+819 SEWGSGVSL
-828 NIDLAAPAQAVSG
+828 NIDLAAPAQAASG

-862 YTDPSWM
+862 YTDSNWTLDADM
-869 LNAAMSVTGE
+869 TVTGE

-884 YATKYYKGTTTTT
+884 YATEYYKGNTTTAGNT
-897 GTDFSD
+897 GFSD
-903 SLKEYQGIYTDSSF
+903 GLKGYKDIYTASSL

-927 YSHKGNHTLYLNFG
+927 YSHKGDHTLHLNFG
-941 AIAGTAEQAGYY
+941 AIAGKAEQAGYY

-992 NELGDSPYDLKQIVT
+992 AELGSSPYDLKQIVT

-1029 IDESSHAGAYVPY
+1029 IDQSSHAGAYVPY

-1050 GTSVID
+1050 GNSVIP

-1078 NYAYARLIGDGS
+1078 NYAYARLIKDGS

-1107 DGGETKLVFSYRRV
+1107 DGGQTKLVFSYRRV
-1121 MSATYNQNVSYTGK
+1121 MSATYNQNVSYTGER
-1135 QITATVTE
+1135 ITATVTE

-1180 ADSYVVQI
+1180 AGSYVVQI

-1202 TDNRLTVTP
+1202 TDNFLTVTP

-1253 VGQDEGKEFDALY
+1253 VGQDERKEFDALH
-1266 EAKIA
+1266 EANIA
-1271 VSISNMQENSY
+1271 VSISNMQAGNY
-1282 AALGGH
+1282 VGLGGH
-1288 RVTATLTATDY
+1288 NVIVTLTAKDY

-1350 DSAEGGLRLYQTAE
+1350 DKAEGGLRLYQTAE

-1425 VAEDS
+1425 VAKDS
-1430 EGKVTVTTRTVYVS
+1430 DGKVTVTTRTVYVS
-1444 PVIPTETIN
+1444 PTIPEETIN

-1459 LVGRT
+1459 LDGRK
-1464 FPINATGNPDIGAY
+1464 FSIDATGNPDIGTY
-1478 GITGNFGVGEKVSGD
+1478 GITGNFILGD
-1493 DPGTEYTYA
+1493 RQSEDIPATEYTYA
-1502 IKGEPADFTS
+1502 IKGVLTDFAS

-1525 IEIAFPD
+1525 ITIAFPEN
-1532 DTTGWKFTVHI
+1532 TSGWTFTVHI

-1551 ITFTGADIFTVTYGE
+1551 ITFKGADIFTVTYGK
-1566 LFDADAIAA
+1566 LFDAAAITAN

-1588 DTDGNYTVKKEAL
+1588 DTDGNYTVKEEDL
-1601 PDGVTLVVTIAAAGY
+1601 PDVTLVVTITAAGY

-1628 YNLTVSAQAKGA
+1628 YNLTVRAEAQGA
-1640 PEGVFYT
+1640 AEGVFYT

-1671 VSEVTALSKEYGADN
+1671 VSAVTALSKEYGADN
-1686 FDIDPSAF
+1686 PAIDPKAF
-1694 KFEFSDDNGLID
+1694 GFEFSSDNDLIG
-1706 EFIKAKSEISVA
+1706 EFIKAKGKISVA

-1742 FTAGNEAISSN
+1742 FTAGNETISSN
-1753 NIRFTFVDD
+1753 NIRFTVVDD

-1806 SVGEYSAIIDNDDV
+1806 SVGENSVIIDNDNV
-1820 KLSYTAE
+1820 TLSYTAE

-1849 GIEISGD
+1849 GIEISGN
-1856 DAGNYNLEG
+1856 DAGNYKLEG
-1865 GTTVEGFAALVYVT
+1865 GITVEGFAALVYVT
-1879 PEKGYLIN
+1879 DEKGYLIN
-1887 PNPIGILAEYFTVR
+1887 PNPIAILAEYFTVS
-1901 KTYDGNVE
+1901 KTYDGNVD
-1909 VTDRDVSIAGL
+1909 VTDGEVRIAGL

-2024 GFDVPFGFTD
+2024 GFEVPFGFTD
-2034 AFAGS
+2034 TFAGS
-2039 VTGFAAENVGLS
+2039 VTGFAAESVGLS
-2051 FEGRVES
+2051 FAGRAKS
-2058 ADVGNYALIINS
+2058 ADVGEYALIIDS
-2070 IGLVDEVNYEIGDLT
+2070 IGLDDDVNYEIGRDLT

-2094 DGGKPFSITKKDLRL
+2094 EGGKPFSITPKELRL
-2109 DIVFAEASYSGQDG
+2109 DIVFEEASYSGQKG
-2123 PTAYGTPVIRGLENG
+2123 PKTYGTPVIRGLEHG
-2138 ESAVIKEGAAY
+2138 ETAVIQNDTATY
-2149 EYVRPVVGED
+2149 EYVRLGED
-2159 GTVKYEAFP
+2159 GTYKLFP

-2180 TYLHDVRVGF
+2180 TYLHDVLASF
-2190 TILVGNGF
+2190 TITVGGGF
-2198 KWGNYELDVKYEAT
+2198 DWNNYRLEVEYEQGT
-2212 STDGEYSVSGLILE
+2212 TEGEYSVSGLILE
-2226 KAAVLNPAEV
+2226 KAAVLNPADV

-2251 KIYDATNAATITIG
+2251 KTYDATNAATITIG

-2273 YRDDFEHLDF
+2273 YHDDIKHLDF
-2283 TYTATFAN
+2283 TYTAKFAS

-2305 ALIADVGWEHIA
+2305 ALIADEGFEYIA
-2317 DSYKIAADSSRSF
+2317 DSYKIAADSSKSF
-2330 TLKNA
+2330 TLQKA
-2335 GTITKAPVR
+2335 GTINKAPVR

-2398 AGYNDANVAA
+2398 AGYDNANVAA
-2408 GAGGYA
+2408 DAGGYA

-2438 ADKSIAEFNAYSEE
+2438 ADKSIAEFKAYSEE

-2525 FSKPFDDTSALPDQ
+2525 FSKSFDDTSALPDQ

-2648 QGDGSNPVTLTVAD
+2648 QGDGSNSVTLTVAD

-2689 YNYNKADGKW
+2689 YSYNEADGKW

-2730 DGVVTANAG
+2730 DGVVTAAAG

-2828 VADLDIDKDGN
+2828 VADLNIDKDGN

-2853 VLVDAAGVSATHK
+2853 VLVDADGVSATHK

-2871 PELDKTQYKVKTN
+2871 PELDMTQYKVKTN

-2903 DLLNATAVADGSNN
+2903 DLLNATAVADDNN
-2917 IIDIT
+2917 IINIT
-2922 WKDANGNEI
+2922 WTDANGNKFDA
-2931 PAPSDVG
+2931 PPSDVG

-2952 SQDYIYKGEFIAE
+2952 SQEDYIYEGEFNAE

-2972 RRITVSLKEPVGFT
+2972 RKITVSLKESVGFT
-2986 YDGKEHVITKDDL
+2986 YDDGKEHVITKDNL

-3014 ISDTITYLLNG
+3014 ISNNITYLLNG
-3025 TSCKDMTNAGGYT
+3025 TSCDDMTDAGGYT
-3038 VVLEFED
+3038 VVLEFVD

-3095 NVSDFSVVYRSAG
+3095 DASDFSVVYRSAG
-3108 NVVGA
+3108 NVVSA

-3125 SKDPNYTVSGESTG
+3125 SKDPNYIVSGESTG
-3139 NFNVQISKVTYTKD
+3139 NFNVQVSKVTYTKD
-3153 DIDYVTIAF
+3153 DIDYVTITF

-3366 KHRQPPIIGI
+3366 KHKQPPIIGI